1 MALPTFVHTYF
12 RFCMAITLA
21 IVDDNPKLTQSLKQT
36 LSFFEELDI
45 LFTASDGIDLLEKLK
60 EYPLPQVILMDIEM
74 PGMNGVQATFEVTQ
88 RYPEQVNVIM
98 LTVLDQEDKIFD
110 AIHAG
115 AMGYLM
121 KDEKPARIVSAI
133 EEVQQGGVPMSMV
146 IARKTLELMRSQ
158 PATPKIT
165 EATISPDVFNLS
177 SRELEILKEIAAGLS
192 YKQVAEKLF
201 ISDKTVKKHT
211 ENIYAKLHIHSKYEA
226 IRLAQRHNWVK

>member
-1 MALPTFVHTYF
+1 MAT
-12 RFCMAITLA
+12 TLA

-36 LSFFEELDI
+36 LSFFEELEI
-45 LFTASDGIDLLEKLK
+45 LFTATDGIDLLEKLK
-60 EYPLPQVILMDIEM
+60 ENPLPQVILMDIEM
-74 PGMNGVQATFEVTQ
+74 PGMNGIQATFEVTQ

-133 EEVQQGGVPMSMV
+133 EEVQQGGVPMSMI
-146 IARKTLELMRSQ
+146 IARKTLDLMRTQST
-158 PATPKIT
+158 APKSV
-165 EATISPDVFNLS
+165 EAMVSPDVFNLS
-177 SRELEILKEIAAGLS
+177 SREMEILREIAAGLS